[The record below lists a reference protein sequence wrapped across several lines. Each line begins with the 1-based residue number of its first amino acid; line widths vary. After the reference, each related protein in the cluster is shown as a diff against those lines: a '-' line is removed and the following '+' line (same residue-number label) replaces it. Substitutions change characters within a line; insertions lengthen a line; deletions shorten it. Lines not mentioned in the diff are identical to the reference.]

1 MKLSTST
8 KALLIAA
15 AAIILLF
22 VLGDRFGMRSSTKDP
37 KEFVIELD
45 TAVVIT
51 IRFED
56 HADPRNDVQLVRKGT
71 DWERMAQRTDSLPA
85 TEQARALLA
94 QFHRVPVKR
103 DMGMILL
110 LGERYQLT
118 DSTLC
123 RITFA
128 DLDGGERALNLG
140 SSTFAPGKVG
150 SWTYVNVPGEKEVYA
165 VEGLLVGDLRAG
177 E

>member
-22 VLGDRFGMRSSTKDP
+22 VLGDRFGMRSNTKDP
-37 KEFVIELD
+37 REFVIELD
-45 TAVVIT
+45 TSVVVS

-56 HADPRNDVQLVRKGT
+56 RADPRNDLQLIRRGSA
-71 DWERMAQRTDSLPA
+71 WERIAQRTDSLPP
-85 TEQARALLA
+85 TQQARNLLA
-94 QFHRVPVKR
+94 QFQRVPVKR

-110 LGERYQLT
+110 LGDRYQLT
-118 DSTLC
+118 DTTLC

-128 DLDGGERALNLG
+128 DAEGQEDALNLG

-150 SWTYVNVPGEKEVYA
+150 AWTYVNVPGEKEVYA
-165 VEGLLVGDLRAG
+165 VEGLLVGDLRPG
-177 E
+177 Q